1 MSFAEIT
8 NLFVSLAWGPWLVF
22 LLVGAGIFFSVFSR
36 FIPFLNLKKG
46 FKYMFQ
52 KDRSSEG
59 NISKYE
65 ALSSAL
71 SGTIGLGNIAGV
83 ALAVQLAGPGAV
95 FWMWV
100 TACLGI
106 ATKFFT
112 CSLSVMYREKAS
124 DGTIL
129 GGPMYVIKNGLSSK
143 WAFLAYFF
151 AFFGMI
157 GGLPAVQS
165 NQMVQIISEFALPI
179 LSIESQL
186 IFNILCGLII
196 AVIAGTVIIG
206 GLTRIAK
213 ASSWLVPI
221 MGGLYVFTAT
231 FILLLN
237 LGDVP
242 RVIQIIFTDAFS
254 GTSVAGGTLMGV
266 IMYGIQRGAF
276 SNEAGIGTEA
286 LIHGTAKT
294 NSPIKQ
300 GFVAMIGPIFD
311 TLLICTATALVII
324 LSGLWTS
331 NEYSGVSLTAMS
343 FEFFLG
349 NTGIIVVFLCV
360 VFFGISTIFTYSYY
374 GSVCARFL
382 FGPKGQK
389 LYLYIFIATIIFF
402 ASISLDSAINII
414 DGSFAMMAI
423 PTLISSIILAPKVIT
438 LAREFL
444 LNEDSL

>member
-1 MSFAEIT
+1 
-8 NLFVSLAWGPWLVF
+8 
-22 LLVGAGIFFSVFSR
+22 
-36 FIPFLNLKKG
+36 
-46 FKYMFQ
+46 MFQ
-52 KDRSSEG
+52 KEATSEG
-59 NISKYE
+59 SISKYQ

-83 ALAVQLAGPGAV
+83 ALAIQLAGPGAV
-95 FWMWV
+95 FWMWI

-112 CSLSVMYREKAS
+112 CSLSVMYREKDP

-143 WAFLAYFF
+143 WAFLAYLF

-165 NQMVQIISEFALPI
+165 NQMVQIISEFALPV
-179 LSIESQL
+179 LSFDNQL
-186 IFNILCGLII
+186 IFNMICGLII
-196 AVIAGTVIIG
+196 AVLAGSVIIG

-221 MGGLYVFTAT
+221 MGGLYVLTAT
-231 FILLLN
+231 FILVAN
-237 LGDVP
+237 FEDVP
-242 RVIQIIFTDAFS
+242 SVIKIIFSDAFT

-294 NSPIKQ
+294 SSPIKQ

-311 TLLICTATALVII
+311 TLLICTATAVVII
-324 LSGLWTS
+324 LSGLWVGD
-331 NEYSGVSLTAMS
+331 EYSGVSLTAIA
-343 FEFFLG
+343 FQAFLG
-349 NTGIIVVFLCV
+349 NTGIAVVFLCV

-382 FGPKGQK
+382 FGPRGQRI
-389 LYLYIFIATIIFF
+389 YLYIFIATIIFF

-423 PTLISSIILAPKVIT
+423 PTLISSIILAPKVIAEANKF
-438 LAREFL
+438 LAR
-444 LNEDSL
+444 

>member
-1 MSFAEIT
+1 
-8 NLFVSLAWGPWLVF
+8 
-22 LLVGAGIFFSVFSR
+22 
-36 FIPFLNLKKG
+36 
-46 FKYMFQ
+46 MFQ
-52 KDRSSEG
+52 KEASSVG
-59 NISKYE
+59 SISKYQ

-83 ALAVQLAGPGAV
+83 ALAIQLAGPGAV
-95 FWMWV
+95 FWMWI

-112 CSLSVMYREKAS
+112 CSLSVMYREKDP

-143 WAFLAYFF
+143 WAFLAYLF

-165 NQMVQIISEFALPI
+165 NQMVQIISEFALPV
-179 LSIESQL
+179 LSFDNQL
-186 IFNILCGLII
+186 IFNMICGLII
-196 AVIAGTVIIG
+196 AVLAGSVIIG

-221 MGGLYVFTAT
+221 MGGLYVLTAT
-231 FILLLN
+231 FILVAN
-237 LGDVP
+237 FEDVP
-242 RVIQIIFTDAFS
+242 SVIKIIFSDAFT

-294 NSPIKQ
+294 SSPIKQ

-311 TLLICTATALVII
+311 TLLICTATAVVII
-324 LSGLWTS
+324 LSGLWVGD
-331 NEYSGVSLTAMS
+331 EYSGVSLTAIA
-343 FEFFLG
+343 FQAFLG
-349 NTGIIVVFLCV
+349 NTGIAVVFLCV

-382 FGPKGQK
+382 FGPRGQRI
-389 LYLYIFIATIIFF
+389 YLYIFIATIIFF

-423 PTLISSIILAPKVIT
+423 PTLISSIILAPKVIAEANKF
-438 LAREFL
+438 LAR
-444 LNEDSL
+444 

>member
-8 NLFVSLAWGPWLVF
+8 NVFVSLAWGPWLVF
-22 LLVGAGIFFSVFSR
+22 LLVGSGLFFSIFSR
-36 FIPFLNLKKG
+36 FIPFRNLKNG
-46 FKYMFQ
+46 FKYLFQ
-52 KDRSSEG
+52 KDNTSEG
-59 NISKYE
+59 SISKYE

-83 ALAVQLAGPGAV
+83 ALAIQLAGPGAV
-95 FWMWV
+95 FWMWM

-112 CSLSVMYREKAS
+112 CSLSVMYREKDS

-143 WAFLAYFF
+143 WAFLAYLF

-165 NQMVQIISEFALPI
+165 NQMVQIISDFALPI
-179 LSIESQL
+179 LSFDNQL
-186 IFNILCGLII
+186 VFNLVCGIII
-196 AVIAGTVIIG
+196 ALVAGTVIIG

-221 MGGLYVFTAT
+221 MGGLYVLSAAL
-231 FILLLN
+231 ILIAN
-237 LGDVP
+237 FEAVP
-242 RVIQIIFTDAFS
+242 NVIKIIFLDAFS
-254 GTSVAGGTLMGV
+254 GTSVAGGTLIGV

-294 NSPIKQ
+294 NNPIKQ

-311 TLLICTATALVII
+311 TLLICTATAVVII
-324 LSGLWTS
+324 LSGLWAS
-331 NEYSGVSLTAMS
+331 DEYSGVSLTAMA
-343 FEFFLG
+343 FQAFLG
-349 NTGIIVVFLCV
+349 NVGVGIVFLCV

-382 FGPKGQK
+382 FGVKGQK
-389 LYLYIFIATIIFF
+389 IYLYIFISTIIFF

-423 PTLISSIILAPKVIT
+423 PTLVSSIILAPKVVAEASKF
-438 LAREFL
+438 LAR
-444 LNEDSL
+444 

>member
-8 NLFVSLAWGPWLVF
+8 NVFVSLAWGPWLVF
-22 LLVGAGIFFSVFSR
+22 LLVGSGLFFSIFSR
-36 FIPFLNLKKG
+36 FIPFRNLKNG
-46 FKYMFQ
+46 FKYLFQ
-52 KDRSSEG
+52 KDNTSEG
-59 NISKYE
+59 SISKYE

-83 ALAVQLAGPGAV
+83 ALAIQLAGPGAV
-95 FWMWV
+95 FWMWM

-112 CSLSVMYREKAS
+112 CSLSVMYREKDS

-143 WAFLAYFF
+143 WAFLAYLF

-165 NQMVQIISEFALPI
+165 NQMVQIISDFALPI
-179 LSIESQL
+179 LSFDNQFV
-186 IFNILCGLII
+186 FNLVCGIII
-196 AVIAGTVIIG
+196 ALVAGTVIIG

-213 ASSWLVPI
+213 ASSWLVPV
-221 MGGLYVFTAT
+221 MGGLYILSATIILIANFEAVPNVFK
-231 FILLLN
+231 
-237 LGDVP
+237 
-242 RVIQIIFTDAFS
+242 IIFLDAFS

-294 NSPIKQ
+294 NNPIKQ

-311 TLLICTATALVII
+311 TLLICTATAVVII
-324 LSGLWTS
+324 LSGLWAS
-331 NEYSGVSLTAMS
+331 DEYSGVSLTAMA
-343 FEFFLG
+343 FQAFLG
-349 NTGIIVVFLCV
+349 NVGVGVVFFCV

-382 FGPKGQK
+382 FGIKGQK
-389 LYLYIFIATIIFF
+389 IYLYIFISTIIFF

-423 PTLISSIILAPKVIT
+423 PTLVSSIILAPKVVAEANKF
-438 LAREFL
+438 LAR
-444 LNEDSL
+444 

>member
-1 MSFAEIT
+1 
-8 NLFVSLAWGPWLVF
+8 
-22 LLVGAGIFFSVFSR
+22 
-36 FIPFLNLKKG
+36 
-46 FKYMFQ
+46 MFQ
-52 KDRSSEG
+52 KEATSEG
-59 NISKYE
+59 SISKYQ

-83 ALAVQLAGPGAV
+83 ALAIQLAGPGAV
-95 FWMWV
+95 FWMWI

-112 CSLSVMYREKAS
+112 CSLSVMYREKDS

-143 WAFLAYFF
+143 WAFLAYLF

-165 NQMVQIISEFALPI
+165 NQMVQIISEFALPV
-179 LSIESQL
+179 LSFDNQL
-186 IFNILCGLII
+186 VFNMICGLII
-196 AVIAGTVIIG
+196 AVLAGTVIIG

-221 MGGLYVFTAT
+221 MGGLYVFTAA
-231 FILLLN
+231 FILIAN
-237 LGDVP
+237 FEGVP
-242 RVIQIIFTDAFS
+242 SVIKIIFSDAFT

-311 TLLICTATALVII
+311 TLLICTATAVVII
-324 LSGLWTS
+324 LSGLWVDD
-331 NEYSGVSLTAMS
+331 EYSGVSLTAMA
-343 FEFFLG
+343 FQTFLG
-349 NTGIIVVFLCV
+349 GAGIAVVFLCV

-382 FGPKGQK
+382 FGPKGQRI
-389 LYLYIFIATIIFF
+389 YLYIFIATIIFF

-423 PTLISSIILAPKVIT
+423 PTLISSIILAPKVIAEANKF
-438 LAREFL
+438 LAR
-444 LNEDSL
+444 

>member
-8 NLFVSLAWGPWLVF
+8 NVFVSLAWGPWLVF
-22 LLVGAGIFFSVFSR
+22 LLVGSGFFFSIFSR
-36 FIPFLNLKKG
+36 FIPFRNLKNG
-46 FKYMFQ
+46 FKYLFQ
-52 KDRSSEG
+52 KDNTSEG
-59 NISKYE
+59 RISKYE

-83 ALAVQLAGPGAV
+83 ALAIQLAGPGAV
-95 FWMWV
+95 FWMWM

-112 CSLSVMYREKAS
+112 CSLSVMYREKDS

-143 WAFLAYFF
+143 WAFLAYLF

-165 NQMVQIISEFALPI
+165 NQMVQIISDFALPI
-179 LSIESQL
+179 LSFDNQFV
-186 IFNILCGLII
+186 FNLVCGIII
-196 AVIAGTVIIG
+196 ALVAGTVIIG

-213 ASSWLVPI
+213 ASSWLVPV
-221 MGGLYVFTAT
+221 MGGLYILSATIILIANFEAVPNVFK
-231 FILLLN
+231 
-237 LGDVP
+237 
-242 RVIQIIFTDAFS
+242 IIFLDAFS

-294 NSPIKQ
+294 NNPIKQ

-311 TLLICTATALVII
+311 TLLICTATAVVII
-324 LSGLWTS
+324 LSGLWAS
-331 NEYSGVSLTAMS
+331 DEYSGVSLTAMA
-343 FEFFLG
+343 FQAFLG
-349 NTGIIVVFLCV
+349 NVGVGVVFFCV

-382 FGPKGQK
+382 FGIKGQK
-389 LYLYIFIATIIFF
+389 IYLYIFISTIIFF
-402 ASISLDSAINII
+402 SSISLDSAINII

-423 PTLISSIILAPKVIT
+423 PTLVSSIILAPKVVAEANKF
-438 LAREFL
+438 LAR
-444 LNEDSL
+444 

>member
-1 MSFAEIT
+1 
-8 NLFVSLAWGPWLVF
+8 
-22 LLVGAGIFFSVFSR
+22 
-36 FIPFLNLKKG
+36 
-46 FKYMFQ
+46 MFQ
-52 KDRSSEG
+52 KEASSEG
-59 NISKYE
+59 SISKYQ

-83 ALAVQLAGPGAV
+83 ALAIQLAGPGAV
-95 FWMWV
+95 FWMWI

-112 CSLSVMYREKAS
+112 CSLSVMYREKDS

-143 WAFLAYFF
+143 WAFLAYVF

-165 NQMVQIISEFALPI
+165 NQMVQIISEFALPV
-179 LSIESQL
+179 LSFDNQL
-186 IFNILCGLII
+186 VFNMICGLII
-196 AVIAGTVIIG
+196 AVLAGTVIIG

-231 FILLLN
+231 FILIAN
-237 LGDVP
+237 FEAVP
-242 RVIQIIFTDAFS
+242 NVIKIIFSDAFT

-311 TLLICTATALVII
+311 TLLICTATAVVII
-324 LSGLWTS
+324 LSGLWVDD
-331 NEYSGVSLTAMS
+331 EYSGVSLTAMA
-343 FEFFLG
+343 FQTFMG
-349 NTGIIVVFLCV
+349 GAGIAVVFLCV

-382 FGPKGQK
+382 FGPKGQRI
-389 LYLYIFIATIIFF
+389 YLYIFIATIIFF

-423 PTLISSIILAPKVIT
+423 PTLISSIILAPKVIAEANKF
-438 LAREFL
+438 LAR
-444 LNEDSL
+444 

>member
-8 NLFVSLAWGPWLVF
+8 NVFVSLAWGPWLVF
-22 LLVGAGIFFSVFSR
+22 LLVGSGLFFSIFSR
-36 FIPFLNLKKG
+36 FIPFRNLKNG
-46 FKYMFQ
+46 FKYLFQ
-52 KDRSSEG
+52 KDNTSEG
-59 NISKYE
+59 RISKYE

-83 ALAVQLAGPGAV
+83 ALAIQLAGPGAV
-95 FWMWV
+95 FWMWM
-100 TACLGI
+100 TACLGV

-112 CSLSVMYREKAS
+112 CSLSVMYREKDS

-143 WAFLAYFF
+143 WAFLAYLF

-165 NQMVQIISEFALPI
+165 NQMVQIISDFALPI
-179 LSIESQL
+179 LSFDNQL
-186 IFNILCGLII
+186 VFNLVCGIII
-196 AVIAGTVIIG
+196 ALVAGTVIIG

-213 ASSWLVPI
+213 ASSWLVPV
-221 MGGLYVFTAT
+221 MGGLYVLSAT
-231 FILLLN
+231 LILIAN
-237 LGDVP
+237 FEAVP
-242 RVIQIIFTDAFS
+242 NVIKIIFLDAFS
-254 GTSVAGGTLMGV
+254 GTSVAGGTLIGV

-294 NSPIKQ
+294 NNPIKQ

-311 TLLICTATALVII
+311 TLLICTATAVVII
-324 LSGLWTS
+324 LSGLWAS
-331 NEYSGVSLTAMS
+331 DEYSGVSLTAMAFQS
-343 FEFFLG
+343 FLG
-349 NTGIIVVFLCV
+349 NVGVGIVFLCV

-382 FGPKGQK
+382 FGVKGQK
-389 LYLYIFIATIIFF
+389 IYLYIFISTIVFF

-423 PTLISSIILAPKVIT
+423 PTLVSSIILAPKVVAEASKF
-438 LAREFL
+438 LAR
-444 LNEDSL
+444 

>member
-8 NLFVSLAWGPWLVF
+8 NVFVSLAWGPWLVF
-22 LLVGAGIFFSVFSR
+22 LLVGSGLFFSIFSR
-36 FIPFLNLKKG
+36 FIPFRNLKNG
-46 FKYMFQ
+46 FKYLFQ
-52 KDRSSEG
+52 KDNTSEG
-59 NISKYE
+59 SISKYE

-83 ALAVQLAGPGAV
+83 ALAIQLAGPGAV
-95 FWMWV
+95 FWMWM

-112 CSLSVMYREKAS
+112 CSLSVMYREKDS

-143 WAFLAYFF
+143 WAFLAYLF

-165 NQMVQIISEFALPI
+165 NQMVQIISDFALPI
-179 LSIESQL
+179 LSFDNQL
-186 IFNILCGLII
+186 VFNLVCGIII
-196 AVIAGTVIIG
+196 ALVAGTVIIG

-213 ASSWLVPI
+213 ASSWLVPV
-221 MGGLYVFTAT
+221 MGGLYVLSAAL
-231 FILLLN
+231 ILIAN
-237 LGDVP
+237 FEAVP
-242 RVIQIIFTDAFS
+242 NVIKIIFLDAFS
-254 GTSVAGGTLMGV
+254 GTSVAGGTLIGV

-294 NSPIKQ
+294 NNPIKQ

-311 TLLICTATALVII
+311 TLLICTATAVVII
-324 LSGLWTS
+324 LSGLWAS
-331 NEYSGVSLTAMS
+331 DEYSGVSLTAMA
-343 FEFFLG
+343 FQAFLG
-349 NTGIIVVFLCV
+349 NVGVGIVFLCV

-382 FGPKGQK
+382 FGVKGQK
-389 LYLYIFIATIIFF
+389 IYLYIFISTIVFF

-423 PTLISSIILAPKVIT
+423 PTLVSSIILAPKVIAEASKF
-438 LAREFL
+438 LAR
-444 LNEDSL
+444 

>member
-8 NLFVSLAWGPWLVF
+8 NVFVSLAWGPWLVF
-22 LLVGAGIFFSVFSR
+22 LLVGSGLFFSIFSR
-36 FIPFLNLKKG
+36 FIPFRNLKNG
-46 FKYMFQ
+46 FKYLFQ
-52 KDRSSEG
+52 KDNTSEG
-59 NISKYE
+59 SISKYE

-83 ALAVQLAGPGAV
+83 ALAIQLAGPGAV
-95 FWMWV
+95 FWMWM

-112 CSLSVMYREKAS
+112 CSLSVMYREKDS

-143 WAFLAYFF
+143 WAFLAYLF

-165 NQMVQIISEFALPI
+165 NQMVQIISDFALPI
-179 LSIESQL
+179 LSFDNQL
-186 IFNILCGLII
+186 VFNLVCGIII
-196 AVIAGTVIIG
+196 ALVAGTVIIG

-213 ASSWLVPI
+213 ASSWLVPV
-221 MGGLYVFTAT
+221 MGGLYVLSAT
-231 FILLLN
+231 LILIAN
-237 LGDVP
+237 FEAVP
-242 RVIQIIFTDAFS
+242 NVIKIIFLDAFS
-254 GTSVAGGTLMGV
+254 GTSVAGGTLIGV

-294 NSPIKQ
+294 NNPIKQ

-311 TLLICTATALVII
+311 TLLICTATAVVII
-324 LSGLWTS
+324 LSGLWAS
-331 NEYSGVSLTAMS
+331 DEYSGVSLTAMA
-343 FEFFLG
+343 FQAFLG
-349 NTGIIVVFLCV
+349 NVGVGIVFLCV

-374 GSVCARFL
+374 GSTL
-382 FGPKGQK
+382 FP
-389 LYLYIFIATIIFF
+389 YT
-402 ASISLDSAINII
+402 
-414 DGSFAMMAI
+414 
-423 PTLISSIILAPKVIT
+423 TLFRSRKSVV
-438 LAREFL
+438 
-444 LNEDSL
+444 

>member
-8 NLFVSLAWGPWLVF
+8 NVFVSLAWGPWLVF
-22 LLVGAGIFFSVFSR
+22 LLVGSGLFFSIFSR
-36 FIPFLNLKKG
+36 FIPFRNLKNG
-46 FKYMFQ
+46 FKYLFQ
-52 KDRSSEG
+52 KDNTSEG
-59 NISKYE
+59 SISKYE

-83 ALAVQLAGPGAV
+83 ALAIQLAGPGAV
-95 FWMWV
+95 FWMWM

-112 CSLSVMYREKAS
+112 CSLSVMYREKDS

-143 WAFLAYFF
+143 WAFLAYLF

-165 NQMVQIISEFALPI
+165 NQMVQIISDFALPI
-179 LSIESQL
+179 LSFDNQFVFNL
-186 IFNILCGLII
+186 ICGIII
-196 AVIAGTVIIG
+196 ALVAGTVIIG

-213 ASSWLVPI
+213 ASSWLVPV
-221 MGGLYVFTAT
+221 MGGLY
-231 FILLLN
+231 ILSAAIILIAN
-237 LGDVP
+237 FEAVP
-242 RVIQIIFTDAFS
+242 NVIKIIFLDAFS
-254 GTSVAGGTLMGV
+254 GTSVAGGTLIGV

-294 NSPIKQ
+294 NNPIKQ

-311 TLLICTATALVII
+311 TLLICTATAVVII
-324 LSGLWTS
+324 LSGLWAS
-331 NEYSGVSLTAMS
+331 DEYSGVSLTAMA
-343 FEFFLG
+343 FQAFLG
-349 NTGIIVVFLCV
+349 NVGVGIVFFCV

-382 FGPKGQK
+382 FGVKGQK
-389 LYLYIFIATIIFF
+389 IYLYIFISTIIFF

-423 PTLISSIILAPKVIT
+423 PTLVSSIILAPKVVAEASKF
-438 LAREFL
+438 LAR
-444 LNEDSL
+444 

>member
-8 NLFVSLAWGPWLVF
+8 NVFVSLAWGPWLVF
-22 LLVGAGIFFSVFSR
+22 LLVGSGLFFSIFSR
-36 FIPFLNLKKG
+36 FIPFRNLKNG
-46 FKYMFQ
+46 FKYLFQ
-52 KDRSSEG
+52 KDNTSEG
-59 NISKYE
+59 RISKYE
-65 ALSSAL
+65 ALTSAL

-83 ALAVQLAGPGAV
+83 ALAIQLAGPGAV
-95 FWMWV
+95 FWMWM

-112 CSLSVMYREKAS
+112 CSLSVMYREKDS

-143 WAFLAYFF
+143 WAFLAYLF

-165 NQMVQIISEFALPI
+165 NQMVQIISDFALPI
-179 LSIESQL
+179 LSFDNQL
-186 IFNILCGLII
+186 VFNLVCGIII
-196 AVIAGTVIIG
+196 ALVAGTVIIG

-213 ASSWLVPI
+213 ASSWLVPV
-221 MGGLYVFTAT
+221 MGGLYVLSAT
-231 FILLLN
+231 LILIAN
-237 LGDVP
+237 FEAVP
-242 RVIQIIFTDAFS
+242 NVIKIIFLDAFS
-254 GTSVAGGTLMGV
+254 GTSVAGGTLIGV

-294 NSPIKQ
+294 NNPIKQ

-311 TLLICTATALVII
+311 TLLICTATAVVII
-324 LSGLWTS
+324 LSGLWAS
-331 NEYSGVSLTAMS
+331 DEYSGVSLTAMAFQS
-343 FEFFLG
+343 FLG
-349 NTGIIVVFLCV
+349 NVGVGIVFLCV

-382 FGPKGQK
+382 FGVNGQK
-389 LYLYIFIATIIFF
+389 IYLYIFISTIVFF

-423 PTLISSIILAPKVIT
+423 PTLVSSIILAPKVVAEASKF
-438 LAREFL
+438 LAR
-444 LNEDSL
+444 

>member
-8 NLFVSLAWGPWLVF
+8 NVFVSLAWGPWLVF
-22 LLVGAGIFFSVFSR
+22 LLVGSGLFFSIFSR
-36 FIPFLNLKKG
+36 FIPFRNLKNG
-46 FKYMFQ
+46 FKYLFQ
-52 KDRSSEG
+52 KDNTSEG
-59 NISKYE
+59 SISKYE

-83 ALAVQLAGPGAV
+83 ALAIQLAGPGAV
-95 FWMWV
+95 FWMWM

-112 CSLSVMYREKAS
+112 CSLSVMYREKDS

-143 WAFLAYFF
+143 WAFLAYLF

-165 NQMVQIISEFALPI
+165 NQMVQIISDFALPI
-179 LSIESQL
+179 LSFDNQL
-186 IFNILCGLII
+186 VFNLVCGIII
-196 AVIAGTVIIG
+196 ALVAGTVIIG

-213 ASSWLVPI
+213 ASSWLVPV
-221 MGGLYVFTAT
+221 MGGLYVLSAAL
-231 FILLLN
+231 ILIAN
-237 LGDVP
+237 FEAVP
-242 RVIQIIFTDAFS
+242 NVIKIIFLDAFS
-254 GTSVAGGTLMGV
+254 GTSVAGGTLIGV

-294 NSPIKQ
+294 NNPIKQ

-311 TLLICTATALVII
+311 TLLICTATAVVIV
-324 LSGLWTS
+324 LSGLWAS
-331 NEYSGVSLTAMS
+331 DEYSGVSLTAMA
-343 FEFFLG
+343 FQAFLG
-349 NTGIIVVFLCV
+349 NVGVGIVFLCV

-382 FGPKGQK
+382 FGVKGQK
-389 LYLYIFIATIIFF
+389 IYLYIFISTIVFF

-423 PTLISSIILAPKVIT
+423 PTLVSSIILAPKVVAEASKF
-438 LAREFL
+438 LAR
-444 LNEDSL
+444 

>member
-52 KDRSSEG
+52 RDHSSEG
-59 NISKYE
+59 SISKYE

-186 IFNILCGLII
+186 IFNILCGLITAI
-196 AVIAGTVIIG
+196 RVLGKKRVIINVFPP
-206 GLTRIAK
+206 
-213 ASSWLVPI
+213 SS
-221 MGGLYVFTAT
+221 
-231 FILLLN
+231 
-237 LGDVP
+237 
-242 RVIQIIFTDAFS
+242 Q
-254 GTSVAGGTLMGV
+254 
-266 IMYGIQRGAF
+266 
-276 SNEAGIGTEA
+276 
-286 LIHGTAKT
+286 
-294 NSPIKQ
+294 
-300 GFVAMIGPIFD
+300 
-311 TLLICTATALVII
+311 
-324 LSGLWTS
+324 
-331 NEYSGVSLTAMS
+331 
-343 FEFFLG
+343 
-349 NTGIIVVFLCV
+349 
-360 VFFGISTIFTYSYY
+360 
-374 GSVCARFL
+374 
-382 FGPKGQK
+382 
-389 LYLYIFIATIIFF
+389 
-402 ASISLDSAINII
+402 
-414 DGSFAMMAI
+414 
-423 PTLISSIILAPKVIT
+423 
-438 LAREFL
+438 
-444 LNEDSL
+444 

>member
-22 LLVGAGIFFSVFSR
+22 LLVGSGIFFSFFSR
-36 FIPFLNLKKG
+36 FIPFRNLKKG

-52 KDRSSEG
+52 KEASSEG
-59 NISKYE
+59 SISKYQ

-83 ALAVQLAGPGAV
+83 ALAIQLAGPGAV
-95 FWMWV
+95 FWMWI

-112 CSLSVMYREKAS
+112 CSLSVMYREKDS

-129 GGPMYVIKNGLSSK
+129 GVPRYVIKNGLSSK
-143 WAFLAYFF
+143 WAFLAYLF

-165 NQMVQIISEFALPI
+165 NQMVQIISEFALPFF
-179 LSIESQL
+179 SFDNQL
-186 IFNILCGLII
+186 IFNMICGLII
-196 AVIAGTVIIG
+196 AVLAGTVIIG

-221 MGGLYVFTAT
+221 MGGLYVLTAT
-231 FILLLN
+231 FILIAN
-237 LGDVP
+237 FEDVP
-242 RVIQIIFTDAFS
+242 SVIKIIFSDAFT

-294 NSPIKQ
+294 NNPIKQ

-311 TLLICTATALVII
+311 TLLICTATAVVII
-324 LSGLWTS
+324 LSGLWMGDQ
-331 NEYSGVSLTAMS
+331 YSGVSLTAMA
-343 FEFFLG
+343 FQTFLG
-349 NTGIIVVFLCV
+349 SAGIAVVFLCV

-382 FGPKGQK
+382 FGPKGQRI
-389 LYLYIFIATIIFF
+389 YLYIFIATIIFF

-423 PTLISSIILAPKVIT
+423 PTLISSIILAPKVIAEANKF
-438 LAREFL
+438 LAR
-444 LNEDSL
+444 

>member
-8 NLFVSLAWGPWLVF
+8 NVFVSLAWGPWLVF
-22 LLVGAGIFFSVFSR
+22 LLVGSGLFFSIFSR
-36 FIPFLNLKKG
+36 FIPFRNLKNG
-46 FKYMFQ
+46 FKYLFQ
-52 KDRSSEG
+52 KDNTSEG
-59 NISKYE
+59 RISKYE

-83 ALAVQLAGPGAV
+83 ALAIQLAGPGAV
-95 FWMWV
+95 FWMWM

-112 CSLSVMYREKAS
+112 CSLSVMYREKDS

-143 WAFLAYFF
+143 WAFLAYLF

-165 NQMVQIISEFALPI
+165 NQMVQIISDFALPI
-179 LSIESQL
+179 LSFDNQL
-186 IFNILCGLII
+186 VFNLVCGIII
-196 AVIAGTVIIG
+196 ALVAGTVIIG

-213 ASSWLVPI
+213 ASSWLVPV
-221 MGGLYVFTAT
+221 MGGLYVLSAT
-231 FILLLN
+231 LILIAN
-237 LGDVP
+237 FEAVP
-242 RVIQIIFTDAFS
+242 NVIKIIFLDAFS
-254 GTSVAGGTLMGV
+254 GTSVAGGTLIGV

-294 NSPIKQ
+294 NNPIKQ
-300 GFVAMIGPIFD
+300 GFVAMIGPVFD
-311 TLLICTATALVII
+311 TLLICTATAVVII
-324 LSGLWTS
+324 LSGLWAS
-331 NEYSGVSLTAMS
+331 DEYSGVSLTAMA
-343 FEFFLG
+343 FQAFLG
-349 NTGIIVVFLCV
+349 NVGIGIVFLCV

-382 FGPKGQK
+382 FGVKGQK
-389 LYLYIFIATIIFF
+389 IYLYIFISTIVFF

-423 PTLISSIILAPKVIT
+423 PTLVSSIILAPKVVAEASKF
-438 LAREFL
+438 LAR
-444 LNEDSL
+444 

>member
-8 NLFVSLAWGPWLVF
+8 NVFVSLAWGPWLVF
-22 LLVGAGIFFSVFSR
+22 LLVGSGLFFSIFSR
-36 FIPFLNLKKG
+36 FIPFRNLKNG
-46 FKYMFQ
+46 FKYLFQ
-52 KDRSSEG
+52 KDNTSEG
-59 NISKYE
+59 RISKYE

-83 ALAVQLAGPGAV
+83 ALAIQLAGPGAV
-95 FWMWV
+95 FWMWM

-112 CSLSVMYREKAS
+112 CSLSVMYREKDS

-143 WAFLAYFF
+143 WAFLAYLF

-165 NQMVQIISEFALPI
+165 NQMVQIISDFALPI
-179 LSIESQL
+179 LSFDNQL
-186 IFNILCGLII
+186 VFNLVCGIII
-196 AVIAGTVIIG
+196 ALVAGTVIIG

-213 ASSWLVPI
+213 ASSWLVPV
-221 MGGLYVFTAT
+221 MGGLYVLSAT
-231 FILLLN
+231 LILIAN
-237 LGDVP
+237 FEAVP
-242 RVIQIIFTDAFS
+242 NVIKIIFLDAFS
-254 GTSVAGGTLMGV
+254 GTSVAGGTLIGV

-294 NSPIKQ
+294 NNPIKQ

-311 TLLICTATALVII
+311 TLLICTATAVVII
-324 LSGLWTS
+324 LSGLWAS
-331 NEYSGVSLTAMS
+331 DEYSGVSLTAMAFQS
-343 FEFFLG
+343 FLG
-349 NTGIIVVFLCV
+349 NVGVGIVFLCV

-382 FGPKGQK
+382 FGVKGQK
-389 LYLYIFIATIIFF
+389 IYLYIFISTIVFF

-423 PTLISSIILAPKVIT
+423 PTLVSSIILAPKVVAEASKF
-438 LAREFL
+438 LAR
-444 LNEDSL
+444 

>member
-22 LLVGAGIFFSVFSR
+22 LLVGSGIFFSFFSR
-36 FIPFLNLKKG
+36 FIPFRNLKKG

-52 KDRSSEG
+52 KEASSEG
-59 NISKYE
+59 SISKYQ

-83 ALAVQLAGPGAV
+83 ALAIQLAGPGAV
-95 FWMWV
+95 FWMWI

-112 CSLSVMYREKAS
+112 CSLSVMYREKDS

-143 WAFLAYFF
+143 WAFLAYLF

-179 LSIESQL
+179 LSFDNQL
-186 IFNILCGLII
+186 IFNMVCGLII
-196 AVIAGTVIIG
+196 AVLAGTVIIG

-221 MGGLYVFTAT
+221 MGGLYVLTAT
-231 FILLLN
+231 FILIAN
-237 LGDVP
+237 FEDVP
-242 RVIQIIFTDAFS
+242 SVIKIIFSDAFT

-276 SNEAGIGTEA
+276 SLS
-286 LIHGTAKT
+286 LIH
-294 NSPIKQ
+294 I
-300 GFVAMIGPIFD
+300 
-311 TLLICTATALVII
+311 
-324 LSGLWTS
+324 
-331 NEYSGVSLTAMS
+331 
-343 FEFFLG
+343 
-349 NTGIIVVFLCV
+349 
-360 VFFGISTIFTYSYY
+360 
-374 GSVCARFL
+374 
-382 FGPKGQK
+382 
-389 LYLYIFIATIIFF
+389 
-402 ASISLDSAINII
+402 
-414 DGSFAMMAI
+414 
-423 PTLISSIILAPKVIT
+423 
-438 LAREFL
+438 
-444 LNEDSL
+444 

>member
-1 MSFAEIT
+1 
-8 NLFVSLAWGPWLVF
+8 
-22 LLVGAGIFFSVFSR
+22 
-36 FIPFLNLKKG
+36 
-46 FKYMFQ
+46 MFQ
-52 KDRSSEG
+52 KEASSEG
-59 NISKYE
+59 SISKYQ

-83 ALAVQLAGPGAV
+83 ALAIQLAGPGAV
-95 FWMWV
+95 FWMWM

-112 CSLSVMYREKAS
+112 CSLSVMYREKDS

-143 WAFLAYFF
+143 WAFLAYLF

-165 NQMVQIISEFALPI
+165 NQMVQIISEFALPV
-179 LSIESQL
+179 LSFDNQL
-186 IFNILCGLII
+186 VFNMICGLII
-196 AVIAGTVIIG
+196 AVLAGTVIIG

-221 MGGLYVFTAT
+221 MGGLYVFTAA
-231 FILLLN
+231 FILIAN
-237 LGDVP
+237 FEGVP
-242 RVIQIIFTDAFS
+242 SVIKIIFSDAFT

-311 TLLICTATALVII
+311 TLLICTATAVVII
-324 LSGLWTS
+324 LSGLWVGD
-331 NEYSGVSLTAMS
+331 EYSGVSLTAMA
-343 FEFFLG
+343 FQAFLG
-349 NTGIIVVFLCV
+349 NTGIAVVFLCV

-382 FGPKGQK
+382 FGPRGQRI
-389 LYLYIFIATIIFF
+389 YLYIFIATIIFF

-423 PTLISSIILAPKVIT
+423 PTLISSIILAPKVIAEANKF
-438 LAREFL
+438 LAR
-444 LNEDSL
+444 

>member
-8 NLFVSLAWGPWLVF
+8 NVFVSLAWGPWLVF
-22 LLVGAGIFFSVFSR
+22 LLVGSGLFFSIFSR
-36 FIPFLNLKKG
+36 FIPFRNLKNG
-46 FKYMFQ
+46 FKYLFQ
-52 KDRSSEG
+52 KDNTSEG
-59 NISKYE
+59 SISKYE

-83 ALAVQLAGPGAV
+83 ALAIQLAGPGAV
-95 FWMWV
+95 FWMWM

-112 CSLSVMYREKAS
+112 CSLSVMYREKDS

-143 WAFLAYFF
+143 WAFLAYLF

-165 NQMVQIISEFALPI
+165 NQMVQIISDFALPI
-179 LSIESQL
+179 LSFDNQL
-186 IFNILCGLII
+186 VFNLVCGIII
-196 AVIAGTVIIG
+196 ALVAGTVIIG

-213 ASSWLVPI
+213 ASSWLVPV
-221 MGGLYVFTAT
+221 MGGLYVLSAAL
-231 FILLLN
+231 ILIAN
-237 LGDVP
+237 FEAVP
-242 RVIQIIFTDAFS
+242 NVIKIIFLDAFS
-254 GTSVAGGTLMGV
+254 GTSVAGGTLIGV

-294 NSPIKQ
+294 NNPIKQ

-311 TLLICTATALVII
+311 TLLICTATAVVII
-324 LSGLWTS
+324 LSGLWAS
-331 NEYSGVSLTAMS
+331 DEYSGVSLTAMA
-343 FEFFLG
+343 FQAFLG
-349 NTGIIVVFLCV
+349 NVGVGIVFLCV

-382 FGPKGQK
+382 FGIKGQK
-389 LYLYIFIATIIFF
+389 IYLYIFISTIVFF

-423 PTLISSIILAPKVIT
+423 PTLVSSIILAPKVVAEASKF
-438 LAREFL
+438 LAK
-444 LNEDSL
+444 

>member
-8 NLFVSLAWGPWLVF
+8 NIFVSLAWGPWLVF
-22 LLVGAGIFFSVFSR
+22 LLVGSGFFFSIFSR
-36 FIPFLNLKKG
+36 FIPFRNLKNG
-46 FKYMFQ
+46 FKYLFQ
-52 KDRSSEG
+52 KDNTSEG
-59 NISKYE
+59 RISKYE

-83 ALAVQLAGPGAV
+83 ALAIQLAGPGAV
-95 FWMWV
+95 FWMWM

-112 CSLSVMYREKAS
+112 CSLSVMYREKDS

-143 WAFLAYFF
+143 WAFLAYLF

-165 NQMVQIISEFALPI
+165 NQMVQIISDFALPI
-179 LSIESQL
+179 LSLDNQFV
-186 IFNILCGLII
+186 FNLVCGIII
-196 AVIAGTVIIG
+196 ALIAGTVIIG

-213 ASSWLVPI
+213 ASSWLVPV
-221 MGGLYVFTAT
+221 MGGLYVLSAT
-231 FILLLN
+231 LILIAN
-237 LGDVP
+237 FEGVP
-242 RVIQIIFTDAFS
+242 NVIKIIFLDAFS

-294 NSPIKQ
+294 NNAIKQ

-311 TLLICTATALVII
+311 TLLICTATAVVII
-324 LSGLWTS
+324 LSGLWAS
-331 NEYSGVSLTAMS
+331 DEYSGVSLTAMA
-343 FEFFLG
+343 FQAFLG
-349 NTGIIVVFLCV
+349 NVGVAIVFLCV

-382 FGPKGQK
+382 FGAKGQK
-389 LYLYIFIATIIFF
+389 IYLYIFISTIIFF

-423 PTLISSIILAPKVIT
+423 PTLVSSIILAPKVVAEANKF
-438 LAREFL
+438 LAR
-444 LNEDSL
+444 

>member
-1 MSFAEIT
+1 
-8 NLFVSLAWGPWLVF
+8 
-22 LLVGAGIFFSVFSR
+22 
-36 FIPFLNLKKG
+36 
-46 FKYMFQ
+46 MFQ
-52 KDRSSEG
+52 KEASSEG
-59 NISKYE
+59 SISKYQ

-83 ALAVQLAGPGAV
+83 ALAIQLAGPGAV
-95 FWMWV
+95 FWMWI

-112 CSLSVMYREKAS
+112 CSLSIMYREKDT

-143 WAFLAYFF
+143 WAFLAYLF

-165 NQMVQIISEFALPI
+165 NQMVQIITEFAMPI
-179 LSIESQL
+179 LSFDNQQV
-186 IFNILCGLII
+186 FNIVCGLII
-196 AVIAGTVIIG
+196 AVLAGIVIIG

-221 MGGLYVFTAT
+221 MGGLYVLTAT
-231 FILLLN
+231 FILITN
-237 LGDVP
+237 SEDVP
-242 RVIQIIFTDAFS
+242 NVIKIIFSDAFT
-254 GTSVAGGTLMGV
+254 GTSVAGGSLMGV
-266 IMYGIQRGAF
+266 IMYGVQRGAF

-294 NSPIKQ
+294 SNPIKQ

-311 TLLICTATALVII
+311 TLLICTATAVVII
-324 LSGLWTS
+324 LSGLWMGDQ
-331 NEYSGVSLTAMS
+331 YSGVSLTAMA
-343 FEFFLG
+343 FQAFLG
-349 NTGIIVVFLCV
+349 SAGIAVVFLCV

-382 FGPKGQK
+382 FGPKGQRI
-389 LYLYIFIATIIFF
+389 YLYIFIATIIFF

-423 PTLISSIILAPKVIT
+423 PTLISSILLAPKVIAEANKF
-438 LAREFL
+438 LAR
-444 LNEDSL
+444 

>member
-8 NLFVSLAWGPWLVF
+8 NVFVSLAWGPWLVF
-22 LLVGAGIFFSVFSR
+22 LLVGSGLFFSIFSR
-36 FIPFLNLKKG
+36 FIPFRNLKNG
-46 FKYMFQ
+46 FKYLFQ
-52 KDRSSEG
+52 KDNTSEG
-59 NISKYE
+59 RISKYE

-83 ALAVQLAGPGAV
+83 ALAIQLAGPGAV
-95 FWMWV
+95 FWMWM

-112 CSLSVMYREKAS
+112 CSLSVMYREKDS

-143 WAFLAYFF
+143 WAFLAYLF

-165 NQMVQIISEFALPI
+165 NQMVQIISDFALPI
-179 LSIESQL
+179 LSFDNQL
-186 IFNILCGLII
+186 VFNLVCGIII
-196 AVIAGTVIIG
+196 ALVAGTVIIG

-213 ASSWLVPI
+213 ASSWLVPV
-221 MGGLYVFTAT
+221 MGGLYVLSAT
-231 FILLLN
+231 LILIAN
-237 LGDVP
+237 FEAVP
-242 RVIQIIFTDAFS
+242 NVIKIIFLDAFS
-254 GTSVAGGTLMGV
+254 GTSVAGGTLIGV

-294 NSPIKQ
+294 NNPIKQ
-300 GFVAMIGPIFD
+300 GFVAMIGPVFD
-311 TLLICTATALVII
+311 TLLICTATAVVII
-324 LSGLWTS
+324 LSGLWAS
-331 NEYSGVSLTAMS
+331 DEYSGVSLTAMAFQS
-343 FEFFLG
+343 FLG
-349 NTGIIVVFLCV
+349 NVGVGIVFLCV

-382 FGPKGQK
+382 FGAKGQK
-389 LYLYIFIATIIFF
+389 IYLYIFISTIIFF

-423 PTLISSIILAPKVIT
+423 PTLVSSIILAPKVVAEASKF
-438 LAREFL
+438 LAR
-444 LNEDSL
+444 

>member
-8 NLFVSLAWGPWLVF
+8 NVFVSLAWGPWLVF
-22 LLVGAGIFFSVFSR
+22 LLVGSGFFFSIFSR
-36 FIPFLNLKKG
+36 FIPFRNLKNG
-46 FKYMFQ
+46 FKYLFQ
-52 KDRSSEG
+52 KDNTSEG
-59 NISKYE
+59 RISKYE

-83 ALAVQLAGPGAV
+83 ALAIQLAGPGAV
-95 FWMWV
+95 FWMWM

-112 CSLSVMYREKAS
+112 CSLSVMYREKDS

-143 WAFLAYFF
+143 WAFLAYLF

-165 NQMVQIISEFALPI
+165 NQMVQIISDFALPI
-179 LSIESQL
+179 LSFDNQFV
-186 IFNILCGLII
+186 FNLVCGIII
-196 AVIAGTVIIG
+196 ALVAGTVIIG

-213 ASSWLVPI
+213 ASSWLVPV
-221 MGGLYVFTAT
+221 MGGLYILSATIILIANFEAVPNVFK
-231 FILLLN
+231 
-237 LGDVP
+237 
-242 RVIQIIFTDAFS
+242 IIFLDAFS

-294 NSPIKQ
+294 NNPIKQ

-311 TLLICTATALVII
+311 TLLICTATAVVII
-324 LSGLWTS
+324 LSGLWAS
-331 NEYSGVSLTAMS
+331 DEYSGVSLTAMA
-343 FEFFLG
+343 FQAFLG
-349 NTGIIVVFLCV
+349 NVGVGVVFFCV

-382 FGPKGQK
+382 FGIKGQK
-389 LYLYIFIATIIFF
+389 IYLYIFISTIIFF

-423 PTLISSIILAPKVIT
+423 PTLVSSIILAPKVVAEANKF
-438 LAREFL
+438 LAR
-444 LNEDSL
+444 

>member
-8 NLFVSLAWGPWLVF
+8 NVFVSLAWGPWLVF
-22 LLVGAGIFFSVFSR
+22 LLVGSGFFFSIFSR
-36 FIPFLNLKKG
+36 FIPFRNLKNG
-46 FKYMFQ
+46 FKYLFQ
-52 KDRSSEG
+52 KDNTSEG
-59 NISKYE
+59 RISKYE

-95 FWMWV
+95 FWMWM

-112 CSLSVMYREKAS
+112 CSLSVMYREKDS

-143 WAFLAYFF
+143 WAFLAYLF

-165 NQMVQIISEFALPI
+165 NQMVQIISDFALPI
-179 LSIESQL
+179 LSFDNQFV
-186 IFNILCGLII
+186 FNLVCGIII
-196 AVIAGTVIIG
+196 ALVAGTVIIG

-213 ASSWLVPI
+213 ASSWLVPV
-221 MGGLYVFTAT
+221 MGGLYILSATIILIANFEAVPNVFK
-231 FILLLN
+231 
-237 LGDVP
+237 
-242 RVIQIIFTDAFS
+242 IIFLDAFS

-294 NSPIKQ
+294 NNPIKQ

-311 TLLICTATALVII
+311 TLLICTATAVVII
-324 LSGLWTS
+324 LSGLWAS
-331 NEYSGVSLTAMS
+331 DEYSGVSLTAMA
-343 FEFFLG
+343 FQAFLG
-349 NTGIIVVFLCV
+349 NVGVGVVFFCV

-382 FGPKGQK
+382 FGIKGQK
-389 LYLYIFIATIIFF
+389 IYLYIFISTIVFF

-423 PTLISSIILAPKVIT
+423 PTLVSSIILAPKVVAEASKF
-438 LAREFL
+438 LAR
-444 LNEDSL
+444 

>member
-8 NLFVSLAWGPWLVF
+8 NLFVSLAWGPWLVLF
-22 LLVGAGIFFSVFSR
+22 LVGAGIFFSFFSR

-46 FKYMFQ
+46 FKYILQ
-52 KDRSSEG
+52 KDHSSEG
-59 NISKYE
+59 SISKYE

-165 NQMVQIISEFALPI
+165 NQMVQIISEFALPV

-186 IFNILCGLII
+186 IFNMLCGLII
-196 AVIAGTVIIG
+196 TVIAGTVIIG

-221 MGGLYVFTAT
+221 MGGLYVLTAA

-360 VFFGISTIFTYSYY
+360 VLFGISTIFTYSYY

-423 PTLISSIILAPKVIT
+423 PTLISSIILAPKVIS

>member
-8 NLFVSLAWGPWLVF
+8 NVFVSLAWGPWLVF
-22 LLVGAGIFFSVFSR
+22 LLVGSGFFFSIFSR
-36 FIPFLNLKKG
+36 FIPFRNLKNG
-46 FKYMFQ
+46 FKYLFQ
-52 KDRSSEG
+52 KDNTSEG
-59 NISKYE
+59 RISKYE

-83 ALAVQLAGPGAV
+83 ALAIQLAGPGAV
-95 FWMWV
+95 FWMWM

-112 CSLSVMYREKAS
+112 CSLSVMYREKDT

-143 WAFLAYFF
+143 WAFLAYLF

-165 NQMVQIISEFALPI
+165 NQMVQIISDFALPI
-179 LSIESQL
+179 LSFDNQFV
-186 IFNILCGLII
+186 FNLVCGIII
-196 AVIAGTVIIG
+196 ALVAGTVIIG

-213 ASSWLVPI
+213 ASSWLVPV
-221 MGGLYVFTAT
+221 MGGLYILSATIILIANFEAVPNVFK
-231 FILLLN
+231 
-237 LGDVP
+237 
-242 RVIQIIFTDAFS
+242 IIFLDAFS

-294 NSPIKQ
+294 NNPIKQ

-311 TLLICTATALVII
+311 TLLICTATAVVII
-324 LSGLWTS
+324 LSGLWAS
-331 NEYSGVSLTAMS
+331 DEYSGVSLTAMA
-343 FEFFLG
+343 FQAFLG
-349 NTGIIVVFLCV
+349 NVGVGVVFFCV

-382 FGPKGQK
+382 FGIKGQK
-389 LYLYIFIATIIFF
+389 IYLYIFISTIIFF

-423 PTLISSIILAPKVIT
+423 PTLVSSIILAPKVVAEASKF
-438 LAREFL
+438 LAR
-444 LNEDSL
+444 

>member
-8 NLFVSLAWGPWLVF
+8 NLFVSLAWGPWLVLF
-22 LLVGAGIFFSVFSR
+22 LVGAGIFFSFFSR

-46 FKYMFQ
+46 FKYILQ
-52 KDRSSEG
+52 KDHSSEG
-59 NISKYE
+59 SISKYE

-165 NQMVQIISEFALPI
+165 NQMVQIISEFALPV

-186 IFNILCGLII
+186 IFNMLCGLII

-221 MGGLYVFTAT
+221 MGGLYVLTAA

-300 GFVAMIGPIFD
+300 SEKLDLIASKINSILGLTYA
-311 TLLICTATALVII
+311 TLFPHISLIYGQLNIDPKSELNSLLKESFKLTVDAIQIMEIV
-324 LSGLWTS
+324 
-331 NEYSGVSLTAMS
+331 NE
-343 FEFFLG
+343 
-349 NTGIIVVFLCV
+349 
-360 VFFGISTIFTYSYY
+360 ISHWRPLKTIF
-374 GSVCARFL
+374 
-382 FGPKGQK
+382 
-389 LYLYIFIATIIFF
+389 I
-402 ASISLDSAINII
+402 
-414 DGSFAMMAI
+414 
-423 PTLISSIILAPKVIT
+423 
-438 LAREFL
+438 
-444 LNEDSL
+444 

>member
-1 MSFAEIT
+1 MSFAEFT
-8 NLFVSLAWGPWLVF
+8 NVFVSLAWGPWLVF
-22 LLVGAGIFFSVFSR
+22 LLVGSGLFFSIFSR
-36 FIPFLNLKKG
+36 FIPFRNLKNG
-46 FKYMFQ
+46 FKYLFQ
-52 KDRSSEG
+52 KDNTSEG
-59 NISKYE
+59 RISKYE

-83 ALAVQLAGPGAV
+83 ALAIQLAGPGAV
-95 FWMWV
+95 FWMWM

-112 CSLSVMYREKAS
+112 CSLSVMYREKDS

-143 WAFLAYFF
+143 WAFLAYLF

-165 NQMVQIISEFALPI
+165 NQMVQIISDFALPI
-179 LSIESQL
+179 LSFDNQL
-186 IFNILCGLII
+186 VFNLVCGIII
-196 AVIAGTVIIG
+196 ALVAGTVIIG

-213 ASSWLVPI
+213 ASSWLVPV
-221 MGGLYVFTAT
+221 MGGLYVLSAT
-231 FILLLN
+231 LILIAN
-237 LGDVP
+237 FEAVP
-242 RVIQIIFTDAFS
+242 NVIKIIFLDAFS
-254 GTSVAGGTLMGV
+254 GTSVAGGTLIGV

-294 NSPIKQ
+294 NNPIKQ
-300 GFVAMIGPIFD
+300 GFVAMIGPVFD
-311 TLLICTATALVII
+311 TLLICTATAVVII
-324 LSGLWTS
+324 LSGLWAS
-331 NEYSGVSLTAMS
+331 DEYSGVSLTAMA
-343 FEFFLG
+343 FQAFLG
-349 NTGIIVVFLCV
+349 NVGIGIVFLCV

-382 FGPKGQK
+382 FGVKGQK
-389 LYLYIFIATIIFF
+389 IYLYIFISTIVFF

-423 PTLISSIILAPKVIT
+423 PTLVSSIILAPKVVAEASKF
-438 LAREFL
+438 LAR
-444 LNEDSL
+444 